1 MTRNPTQRDRKDTSI
16 KDWEDKVQ
24 KILAAALIS
33 SLIFLGEK
41 LFIQLL
47 SIGYHRKQFNA
58 KIKDSKHNVY
68 LISLLYD
75 ASRTLFPAYC
85 NEFADEDYIINDS
98 INLINGKSGFGHRQS
113 GSGTPLRLLQNV
125 GRFGDKI
132 TSAFGNIAQE
142 VTGKQVF
149 NPNSAHSI
157 VVEALEKNRSSEAL
171 AKRLWMSFVVEGK
184 DALYQE
190 DILEVLGSE
199 RHAEAAECFAC
210 LDRDGNGD
218 VSLDEMIMTV
228 CEFGRERHSITN
240 SLHDVDQA
248 INVLDGLLCT
258 VVLVLCIFVFG
269 ERFKLKLDYQAYL
282 FAVGFLNPSSST
294 ILVSAGTTLL
304 SLSFVFA
311 ASTQE
316 VLGSC
321 IFLFVK
327 HPFDVLDRV
336 DIGAEQ
342 LIVEHISLLYTVFKR
357 VDNHKLTQVPNIV
370 LNTLWIQNVSR
381 SKAMREQLQMYIHF
395 DTTLEDIQLLKN
407 EMQAFVLDKENCRD
421 FQPDID
427 VEVTGI
433 SEMNKLELR
442 VEIRHKVSCC
452 LPKFRDHKLTFQ
464 VQLVK

>member
-1 MTRNPTQRDRKDTSI
+1 MTRNPTQRALHDTKI
-16 KDWEDKVQ
+16 KTWEASVQ
-24 KILAAALIS
+24 KILFATLIS
-33 SLIFLGEK
+33 SLIFLTEK
-41 LFIQLL
+41 LLIQLI
-47 SIGYHRKQFNA
+47 SIRYHQKQFNA
-58 KIKDSKHNVY
+58 KIKDSKRNVY
-68 LISLLYD
+68 LLSLLYD
-75 ASRTLFPAYC
+75 ASRAIFPAYC
-85 NEFADEDYIINDS
+85 SEFAEEDYIINDS
-98 INLINGKSGFGHRQS
+98 INLSETLTGSSHRRS
-113 GSGTPLRLLQNV
+113 GSATPFRLLQNV

-149 NPNSAHSI
+149 NPTSAHSI
-157 VVEALEKNRSSEAL
+157 VVEALEKNKSSEAL

-184 DALYQE
+184 SALFKE
-190 DILEVLGSE
+190 DIVEVLGQGRVE
-199 RHAEAAECFAC
+199 EAEECFAC

-218 VSLDEMIMTV
+218 VSLDEMILTV
-228 CEFGRERHSITN
+228 CEFGRERRSIAN

-258 VVLVLCIFVFG
+258 VVFVLCVFVFG
-269 ERFKLKLDYQAYL
+269 KLPGKKLLPKNLVDR
-282 FAVGFLNPSSST
+282 FAVGFLNPSSNAT
-294 ILVSAGTTLL
+294 LVTAGTTLL

-311 ASTQE
+311 VSTQE

-336 DIGAEQ
+336 DIGTDQ
-342 LIVEHISLLYTVFKR
+342 LIVEHISLLYTVFRK
-357 VDNHKLTQVPNIV
+357 VDTHKLTQVPNIV
-370 LNTLWIQNVSR
+370 LNSLWIQNVSR
-381 SKAMREQLQMYIHF
+381 SKAMREQLLLYIHF

-433 SEMNKLELR
+433 HEMNKLELR
-442 VEIRHKVSCC
+442 VEIKHKVSGQRE
-452 LPKFRDHKLTFQ
+452 KQ
-464 VQLVK
+464 N